1 MHSVGAA
8 QHIHIDLR
16 ATRNCAVI
24 NSVSQDQNHATQF
37 AERKDV
43 LWKRSIN
50 WTALGMKTRVRHA
63 VPMHWYHGQASPA
76 RFCLRCSLL
85 IFTIKMMNTNAINI
99 PLWKQQI
106 MKLPINIIIYR
117 IWYLICRIL

>member
-8 QHIHIDLR
+8 PHLIIDLR

-37 AERKDV
+37 ADWKDV
-43 LWKRSIN
+43 LWKRSMH
-50 WTALGMKTRVRHA
+50 WTALGRKTVRNA
-63 VPMHWYHGQASPA
+63 VPAHWYHGRASPA

-85 IFTIKMMNTNAINI
+85 IFTIEMMNTNAINI